1 MSPPA
6 TPSSA
11 APLVEC
17 FTSVLVPYFEPLDPN
32 DVLTLLCGRLLL
44 GLAAQTLRRGEKAAS
59 HKYRWTEPPACG
71 ILSTNK
77 EGEGVP
83 QGVIP
88 DRRSAS

>member
-11 APLVEC
+11 APLVEF

-32 DVLTLLCGRLLL
+32 DVLTWLCGILLL
-44 GLAAQTLRRGEKAAS
+44 GLAARTLRRSEQAAS
-59 HKYRWTEPPACG
+59 HKDRRTETPAGG
-71 ILSTNK
+71 ILSTSK
-77 EGEGVP
+77 EGEGAP